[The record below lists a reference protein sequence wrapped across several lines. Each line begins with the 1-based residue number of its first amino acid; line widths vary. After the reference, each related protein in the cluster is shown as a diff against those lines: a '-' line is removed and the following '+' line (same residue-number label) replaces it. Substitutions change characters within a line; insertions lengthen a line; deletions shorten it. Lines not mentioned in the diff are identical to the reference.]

1 MGHRKP
7 ARIYWKADTPKTSH
21 CLVQI
26 LFWRHNWAIFL
37 RKWARRG
44 RYSQWRSLLGH
55 VERIFVHKNWSRG
68 YWLTLVS
75 TGRRY
80 VPQSRSYT
88 RCFANCFWRSHYQ
101 PSRSCNLTLLDY
113 YLWGAVK
120 DKCYADKPETIEALR
135 ANIREAIGEIQ
146 LHTMDNVLKNW
157 TDCAGYCM
165 ASRGSHLNEIIFHY

>member
-1 MGHRKP
+1 MYVCMYVCYADKP
-7 ARIYWKADTPKTSH
+7 ETIEHLKAKFAFNKM
-21 CLVQI
+21 VQLDI
-26 LFWRHNWAIFL
+26 HLTAQSF
-37 RKWARRG
+37 
-44 RYSQWRSLLGH
+44 YC
-55 VERIFVHKNWSRG
+55 VERLMAVKINRNGDVNW
-68 YWLTLVS
+68 
-75 TGRRY
+75 
-80 VPQSRSYT
+80 PPRS
-88 RCFANCFWRSHYQ
+88 S
-101 PSRSCNLTLLDY
+101 NLTLLDY